1 MTDNYIIKADKIIT
15 VSHHDIIYDGG
26 MVVEKGKIKDIGEWN
41 IIKEKYPH
49 LKTINYENKVIT
61 PSLVDCH
68 THLLEFATSLLYP
81 TVTESTHLL
90 AGKAVLLHAL
100 SCGITALGEQICGHP
115 KLNLTVEDY
124 KSSIKDIPMNI
135 SFAATSISIGL
146 KNLPHFT
153 SVTGSTPVTYEML
166 LDEDVLN
173 KISNSSEYPGENI
186 FINATPANLKEE
198 NVPRAGEI
206 IYTLEEL
213 KKIVKVYHDKNKKIG
228 VHVAGEAAINMA
240 LEANVDVLHHAH
252 GITEEQIKK
261 AKAKGI
267 MIVATPIG
275 GTHLTPNSPSEI
287 ASIALQGIPIA
298 VATDSYLPP
307 SPKATWLPFIDENER
322 GPEVLMLLANPSM
335 KILYD
340 AGWSENEI
348 LALITLNAA
357 KVLQKDH
364 LFGSLEVG
372 KYANFIVLEGV
383 PGLEIID
390 IEKIEQ
396 VYFNGIKVVNRVP

>member
-1 MTDNYIIKADKIIT
+1 MADSYIIKAGKIIT
-15 VSHHDIIYDGG
+15 VSHHGIIYDGG
-26 MVVEKGKIKDIGEWN
+26 MVIENGKIKEIGQWN
-41 IIKEKYPH
+41 IIKDKYPNF
-49 LKTINYENKVIT
+49 KTLNYENKVIT

-81 TVTESTHLL
+81 AVTEKTHLI

-124 KSSIKDIPMNI
+124 KLAVTDMPIDISI
-135 SFAATSISIGL
+135 AATSISIGL

-153 SVTGSTPVTYEML
+153 SVTGSTPITYEML
-166 LDEDVLN
+166 LDEDILN
-173 KISNSSEYPGENI
+173 EISSSSEYPGENV
-186 FINATPANLKEE
+186 FINATPANLKDED
-198 NVPRAGEI
+198 VPRAGEI

-213 KKIVKVYHDKNKKIG
+213 KKIVKVYHDKSKKIG
-228 VHVAGEAAINMA
+228 AHVAGESAINIA
-240 LEANVDVLHHAH
+240 LQAEIDVFHHAH
-252 GITEEQIKK
+252 GITTEQIKK
-261 AKAKGI
+261 IKEKGK

-275 GTHLTPNSPSEI
+275 GTHLAPNSPREI
-287 ASIALQGIPIA
+287 LSIALQGIPIA

-307 SPKATWLPFIDENER
+307 SPKAPWLPFLNEKER
-322 GPEVLMLLANPSM
+322 GPETLMLLAQPSM
-335 KILYD
+335 KMLHD

-357 KVLQKDH
+357 KVLQKDY

-372 KYANFIVLEGV
+372 KCANFIVLEGV
-383 PGLEIID
+383 PGLEITD

-396 VYFNGIKVVNRVP
+396 VYFNGVKVINRK